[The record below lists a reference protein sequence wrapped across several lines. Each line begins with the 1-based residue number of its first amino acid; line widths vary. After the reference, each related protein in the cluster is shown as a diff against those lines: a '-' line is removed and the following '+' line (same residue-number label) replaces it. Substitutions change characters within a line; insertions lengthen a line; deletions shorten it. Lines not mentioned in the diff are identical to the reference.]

1 MASESRLSSHV
12 RSLQQPQGGRITTEG
27 QYGKDID
34 CISRHPPNELKI
46 ISLTL
51 KKLLWNLPRLR
62 GYTQRVRLGA
72 HPILYQQD
80 MVGNRHEHRKTS
92 FKYHKV

>member
-1 MASESRLSSHV
+1 MASESGLSSQV
-12 RSLQQPQGGRITTEG
+12 RSLQQPQGGQITSEG

-34 CISRHPPNELKI
+34 WISRHPPDELKI

-51 KKLLWNLPRLR
+51 EKLLRNLPRLG
-62 GYTQRVRLGA
+62 GYTHRVRPGA

-80 MVGNRHEHRKTS
+80 TVCNRHEH
-92 FKYHKV
+92 